1 MNTTEFWTMYREK
14 YQKLEGSHFRLKD
27 SPLTGDHGF
36 FEMSFYTDGAG
47 NWFVE
52 RTAER
57 SNTPVQKKF
66 SSEQEAIHYLL
77 GQIKLYQTHI

>member
-1 MNTTEFWTMYREK
+1 MNTTEFWKMYKEK
-14 YQKLEGSHFRLKD
+14 YLRLEGPHFSLKD
-27 SPLTGDHGF
+27 YPLTGDHGI
-36 FEMSFYTDGAG
+36 FEMSFYTDDAG

-66 SSEQEAIHYLL
+66 SSEQEAIDYLL
-77 GQIKLYQTHI
+77 SQIKLYQTLI